1 MELHFV
7 FNEYKNKCKT
17 KGGIFS
23 YFSYDIGINYQ
34 IKNFTLNNL
43 ELKHSIFRNNKPIP
57 ACYMRLLYQSDEKC
71 VILPEYKDLRPLLLL
86 NDLNKDISNLMFKIF
101 NKKEVGQQL
110 DVITYKFIQLKI
122 ILTPDEDYLFLHI

>member
-1 MELHFV
+1 M
-7 FNEYKNKCKT
+7 
-17 KGGIFS
+17 
-23 YFSYDIGINYQ
+23 
-34 IKNFTLNNL
+34 
-43 ELKHSIFRNNKPIP
+43 
-57 ACYMRLLYQSDEKC
+57 LYAFIIEKC